1 MNDDNTYYN
10 NLIDGICRSLQ
21 DPVFSLILLRKNADS
36 KYPFIEPF
44 IGHLNL
50 DNFCDVPKI
59 GIGIFLSELSKNAF
73 NYIDEAREN
82 LFNKDSDNMLLRDT
96 VREYI
101 TNSIGLFNNFSETS
115 RKIISILLEKI
126 ESYKKKEI
134 EFVEENIPDIFYEN
148 INNIN
153 FCLLEVLDCIENHS
167 DNLKDLHNLSKNFF
181 NLSNISE
188 NINNDIKKDI
198 DELDDL
204 LNE

>member
-59 GIGIFLSELSKNAF
+59 GIGIFLSELSKDAF
-73 NYIDEAREN
+73 NYIDEARKN
-82 LFNKDSDNMLLRDT
+82 LFDKDSNNMLIRDT
-96 VREYI
+96 VKEYI
-101 TNSIGLFNNFSETS
+101 TNSIDLFNNFSESS

-153 FCLLEVLDCIENHS
+153 FCLLEVLDRIENHS

>member
-1 MNDDNTYYN
+1 MNDNNMYYI

-21 DPVFSLILLRKNADS
+21 DPVFSLILLRKNTDS
-36 KYPFIEPF
+36 KYPFIEPL

-50 DNFCDVPKI
+50 DNSCDVPKI
-59 GIGIFLSELSKNAF
+59 GIGIFLFELSENAF
-73 NYIDEAREN
+73 NYMDEVRKN
-82 LFNKDSDNMLLRDT
+82 LFNKDSSNMLNRDT
-96 VREYI
+96 VRDYV
-101 TNSIGLFNNFSETS
+101 TNSINLFNNFSESS

-153 FCLLEVLDCIENHS
+153 FCLLEVLDRIKNHS
-167 DNLKDLHNLSKNFF
+167 DKLKDLYNLSENLF

-198 DELDDL
+198 DDLDDL